1 METLHLFS
9 CGFANQVDSQT
20 CFMKTDYKSLWE
32 IRVYTN
38 KCVVKI
44 YSIH

>member
-9 CGFANQVDSQT
+9 WGFANQVDSQT
-20 CFMKTDYKSLWE
+20 WFMKIVYKSLWE

-38 KCVVKI
+38 KWVVKI
-44 YSIH
+44 YNIH